1 MKSETVDAAVAST
14 KGATVR
20 GTLAFLHK
28 LVGAGGVQA
37 VLDALPAALAT
48 ELATVQ
54 PTDDVPYARLVAL
67 WQAAD
72 AQLRERH
79 PHWAELGG
87 RFNIESLGLQ
97 LYGGILRKPTPKDF
111 LTQSVSLF
119 RLFYAPG
126 DMQVVQEDPGS
137 AVLRLVGFD
146 PVHAVFCRRQVGG
159 LACALELAGGVSPVV
174 RHVRCT
180 LQGDVF
186 CEWEMRWSE
195 REPRGST

>member
-1 MKSETVDAAVAST
+1 MKADAIDAVVAGT

-28 LVGAGGVQA
+28 LVGPAGVQA
-37 VLDALPAALAT
+37 VLDTLPVALAAD
-48 ELATVQ
+48 LSTVQ

-72 AQLRERH
+72 SQLRDRH
-79 PHWAELGG
+79 PNWAELGG

-126 DMQVVQEDPGS
+126 DMSVVQEEPGS

-186 CEWEMRWSE
+186 CEWEMHWSE
-195 REPRGST
+195 REPRGTA